1 MPNAAIINT
10 LFFMKTQRKRFNF
23 FLSFYKLI
31 LLIIWCGATSTDLY
45 AYSLR
50 QFTSKNG
57 LSNSAIPFIYQDKSS
72 IIWIGSCDGLNSFD
86 GNRLGLYKP
95 INSDLNLSGNLID
108 NIVEAQ
114 DNVLWIRTNYGLN
127 RLDTRRQ
134 TIRYFDEFKG
144 INKMIKGP
152 DNTVYILKDDGHIYY
167 FREKDS
173 VFYRLEV
180 ADISFEDV
188 CQITVDS
195 SNIFWVFFFNGESRS
210 YVLQNEETGIKTVEK
225 GYFHHNEKLLC
236 GFAEGDLFYFVD
248 SSYGLYEY
256 DFRNRKEYYV
266 ADLEEQ
272 IRSRGEIS
280 SIIKQRN
287 DYYIGFKING
297 LVQLKYLPNQKVK
310 YEVLSINI
318 QSGVFC
324 MVKDRF
330 QDILW
335 VGTDGQGVYMYFG
348 DTFSVTNYLLDTPVY
363 QVNNPVRSLFL
374 DQESTLWVGTK
385 GGGILRLLDFQPGSN
400 HTPGMQR
407 LLTTNSVLADNS
419 VYCFARSR
427 WKRLWIGTE
436 MGINYYSYQDKS
448 IREFPI
454 MADGKVVKY
463 VHSICEMND
472 STLWISTVGEG
483 IVKVVLNTSGSQPTV
498 RSAKRTLVKEGKPR
512 LNYFFVSYQENDSII
527 WFGNR
532 GNGAY
537 RINSETGSMSLYAFD
552 QLVQSQLV
560 NEVFAIHK
568 NEEGYWFGSSYGLV
582 RFHLREYHIFNESDG
597 LPNNTIHGILED
609 GLHNLWLSTNQG
621 LVRFNVRANT
631 IQSYRQQNNL
641 EVIEFSDGAYFKDES
656 SGTLFFGGTNGFVTV
671 NESEVVAKEYLPALR
686 FNRLSI
692 FGKDYNLYD
701 FLQNSEGQ
709 EILELDYSQN
719 FFGLSFVAID
729 YVNGNNY
736 SYSYKINGLSDNW
749 VENGFST
756 TAVFSNLAPGK
767 YTLLVKYRSNIT
779 GDESE
784 PQALIIYITPPWY
797 MTRLACA
804 IYLLMA
810 VGLVLLGIY
819 QFRRRYRAKQDA
831 VIEKMNRQ
839 QRDEL
844 YESKL
849 RFFTNLTHEFC
860 TPLTLIYGPC
870 EKVLSYS
877 ATDSYIHKYV
887 MMIQQNAKKL
897 NALIL
902 ELIEFRR
909 LETGHKTL
917 VIQPANV
924 AEQMR
929 NMAESFNELAE
940 RKRIDYQIRA
950 GEILYWNTD
959 SSCLSKIVNNL
970 LSNAFKYTPDKGLI
984 RIEQYFKEG
993 KLYLRV
999 SNSGKG
1005 IEKENLTK
1013 IFDRYKILDNFEVQQ
1028 KDGFSPRNGLGLAIC
1043 HSMVTL
1049 LNGEIS
1055 VTSVLN
1061 EITTFEVT
1069 LPFMAVTYLTE
1080 EKKRSKDVVSLSDD
1094 RQMELKNISVA
1105 YDISKFTIF
1114 VIDDDPSMLWFV
1126 SEVFV
1131 DKYNVLSFGNAEEAL
1146 EQLYVKLPN
1155 LIISDVMMPGL
1166 DGMSFAKRLK
1176 SDQSLSHIPLVLL
1189 SALNDMDEQVK
1200 GIESGAEAYVTKPF
1214 NVDYLEKIV
1223 SRLIQRKED
1232 LKTYFNSVYSSF
1244 ELDDGRFL
1252 HKDDRSFFDTMMQ
1265 VIAAHIHQPEFTID
1279 MISDALGYSTRQFYR
1294 RLKLIT
1300 DKTPMDIIKD
1310 YRLTLAEHLLLTSN
1324 FSVEE
1329 ILYKVGFVNR
1339 GTFHRL
1345 FLQKYGMSP
1354 RQYRREKR
1362 KNLNSQEG
1370 DSARN

>member
-1 MPNAAIINT
+1 
-10 LFFMKTQRKRFNF
+10 MKTQRKCFNF
-23 FLSFYKLI
+23 FFPFYKLT
-31 LLIIWCGATSTDLY
+31 LLIALCGTVSTNLS

-57 LSNSAIPFIYQDKSS
+57 LSNSAIPFIYQDKGG

-86 GNRLGLYKP
+86 GNQLSVYKP
-95 INSDLNLSGNLID
+95 INSDFNLSGNLID
-108 NIVEAQ
+108 NIVEAE
-114 DNVLWIRTNYGLN
+114 DHVLWIRTNYGLDC
-127 RLDTRRQ
+127 LDTRQQ
-134 TIRYFDEFKG
+134 TIRYFKDFKG

-152 DNTVYILKDDGHIYY
+152 DNTIYIMKDDGHIYY
-167 FREKDS
+167 FREKDTT
-173 VFYRLEV
+173 FHRLEV
-180 ADISFEDV
+180 SDISFEDV
-188 CQITVDS
+188 CQITVDN

-210 YVLQNEETGIKTVEK
+210 YVLQKEKNGIKTVEK
-225 GYFHHNEKLLC
+225 VCFRHEEKLLY

-248 SSYGLYEY
+248 GTYALYEY
-256 DFRNRKEYYV
+256 DFRNQKKYYV

-280 SIIKQRN
+280 SIVKQRN

-297 LVQLKYLPNQKVK
+297 LIQLKHLPDQKVQ
-310 YEVLSINI
+310 YEVQSINI
-318 QSGVFC
+318 QSGIFC

-335 VGTDGQGVYMYFG
+335 IGTDGQGVYMCFG
-348 DTFSVTNYLLDTPVY
+348 DTFSVNNYLLDTPVY

-374 DQESTLWVGTK
+374 DQENTLWVGTK
-385 GGGILRLLDFQPGSN
+385 GGGILRLLDFQPGNSN
-400 HTPGMQR
+400 TSRVQR
-407 LLTTNSVLADNS
+407 LLTTNSALTDNS

-436 MGINYYSYQDKS
+436 KGINYYSYSDKS

-454 MADGKVVKY
+454 KADGKVVKY

-472 STLWISTVGEG
+472 TTLWISTVGEG
-483 IVKVVLNTSGSQPTV
+483 IVKVILNISGSQPTV
-498 RSAKRTLVKEGKPR
+498 RSAKRTVVKEGKPR

-537 RINSETGSMSLYAFD
+537 RIHSETDSMTLYSFD
-552 QLVQSQLV
+552 QFVRSQLV

-568 NEEGYWFGSSYGLV
+568 NNEGHWFGSSYGLI
-582 RFHLREYHIFNESDG
+582 RFHHGEYHVFNESDG

-621 LVRFNVRANT
+621 LVRFNVQANT

-641 EVIEFSDGAYFKDES
+641 EVIEFSDGAYFKDGA

-671 NESEVVAKEYLPALR
+671 SENEVVAKEYLPALR
-686 FNRLSI
+686 FTRLSI

-701 FLQNSEGQ
+701 FLRNSEGQ

-729 YVNGNNY
+729 FINGNNY
-736 SYSYKINGLSDNW
+736 SYSYKINGLSDSW

-756 TAVFSNLAPGK
+756 TAVFSNLTPGK

-779 GDESE
+779 GAESE

-797 MTRLACA
+797 MTQLAYA
-804 IYLLMA
+804 VYLLIGVALILWGIYL
-810 VGLVLLGIY
+810 
-819 QFRRRYRAKQDA
+819 FRRHYRGKRDA
-831 VIEKMNRQ
+831 IIEKMNRQ

-849 RFFTNLTHEFC
+849 RFFTNITHEFC

-877 ATDSYIHKYV
+877 GTDSYIHKYA

-917 VIQPANV
+917 EIQPVNV
-924 AEQMR
+924 AEQTQSIV
-929 NMAESFNELAE
+929 ESFNELAE
-940 RKRIDYQIRA
+940 SKGIDYQMRIRE
-950 GEILYWNTD
+950 GLYWNTD
-959 SSCLSKIVNNL
+959 GNCLSKIVNNL
-970 LSNAFKYTPDKGLI
+970 LSNAFKYTPDKGTI
-984 RIEQYFKEG
+984 SIEQYAKEG
-993 KLYLRV
+993 KLYLRI

-1049 LNGEIS
+1049 LNGEVK

-1069 LPFMAVTYLTE
+1069 LPVMVATHSAE
-1080 EKKRSKDVVSLSDD
+1080 EINRPEGTVSLSDD
-1094 RQMELKNISVA
+1094 PQMDLKNA
-1105 YDISKFTIF
+1105 PTTYDTSKLTIL

-1126 SEVFV
+1126 TEVLV
-1131 DKYNVLSFGNAEEAL
+1131 GKYNVLPFGNAEEAL
-1146 EQLYVKLPN
+1146 EQLKVKLPD
-1155 LIISDVMMPGL
+1155 LIVSDVMMPGL
-1166 DGMSFAKRLK
+1166 DGMSFAKKMK
-1176 SDQSLSHIPLVLL
+1176 SDKLLSHIPLILL

-1200 GIESGAEAYVTKPF
+1200 GIEAGAEAYVTKPF
-1214 NVDYLEKIV
+1214 NVEYLEKLV
-1223 SRLIQRKED
+1223 SRLIQRKKD
-1232 LKTYFNSVYSSF
+1232 LKEYYHSVYCSF

-1252 HKDDRSFFDTMMQ
+1252 HKEDRSFFDTMMQ
-1265 VIAAHIHQPEFTID
+1265 VIADNIHQPEFTID
-1279 MISDALGYSTRQFYR
+1279 MLSSALGYSTRQFYR
-1294 RLKLIT
+1294 RLKVVT

-1310 YRLTLAEHLLLTSN
+1310 YRLTFAEHLLLTSN
-1324 FSVEE
+1324 YSVEE
-1329 ILYKVGFVNR
+1329 VLDKVGFVNR
-1339 GTFHRL
+1339 GTFYKL
-1345 FLQKYGMSP
+1345 FLQKYGMPP
-1354 RQYRREKR
+1354 RQYREQK
-1362 KNLNSQEG
+1362 KKGLNSQDG
-1370 DSARN
+1370 NFACN